1 VFATVVHI
9 VDANTPISPRIL
21 ILEADSESRSALRDL
36 VVKGLR
42 DASVQANNLTLADA
56 VSDADRIKSFD
67 ILLVGCDFG
76 PDGTAKDPTFQALR
90 SLSIDPESPAVVL
103 LPEGGS
109 EYTAVQAI
117 KAGAYEYVPKKLMG
131 RDQVI
136 NSIQR
141 ALLERQPRPNPDA
154 SEGGEI
160 AGNLRLFGYG
170 IGRCLADHANVS
182 VHVAH
187 SAERNRD
194 VVLKVLH
201 RGAGAISRDRN
212 FERFVKE
219 FKLLYDI
226 DDPAVPEIYDFR
238 VTPQYCY
245 IAMEYFMLGHLGQVL
260 GRDLDAD
267 SALLIAAE
275 IARALSIIHT
285 AGISHRDLKP
295 GNIMLREDGTVALID
310 FGISRAPSLE
320 IPDTVTEAI
329 RGTPYYMSPEQA
341 QGKFTDERTD
351 LYALGVILFQMLS
364 GSKPFVGDT
373 PQEILEQH
381 CLTPI
386 PQLPDRL
393 GRYQSLVEQLLA
405 KDPSQRMS
413 SARELIGT
421 LEDAREQKPKLDA
434 AIAS

>member
-1 VFATVVHI
+1 VVRI
-9 VDANTPISPRIL
+9 VDATTHITPRIL
-21 ILEADSESRSALRDL
+21 ILEPNAESRSALRDL
-36 VVKGLR
+36 VVKALR
-42 DASVQANNLTLADA
+42 GASVQANNLTLTDA
-56 VSDADRIKSFD
+56 VSDADRLKGFD
-67 ILLVGCDFG
+67 VLLVGCDFG
-76 PDGTAKDPTFQALR
+76 ADGTARNPTLQALR
-90 SLSIDPESPAVVL
+90 ALSLDPESPAIVL
-103 LPEGGS
+103 LPENGS

-117 KAGAYEYVPKKLMG
+117 KAGAYEYIPKKLMG

-136 NSIQR
+136 SSIQR
-141 ALLERQPRPNPDA
+141 AFLERRPAPSQDAPD
-154 SEGGEI
+154 GDRI
-160 AGNLRLFGYG
+160 ADSLQLFGYD
-170 IGRCLADHANVS
+170 IRRCLADHDNVS

-187 SAERNRD
+187 SAERNKD

-201 RGAGAISRDRN
+201 RDGGAISRDRN
-212 FERFVKE
+212 FERLVKE

-238 VTPQYCY
+238 VTPHYCY
-245 IAMEYFMLGHLGQVL
+245 IAMEYFMLGHLGQAL
-260 GRDLDAD
+260 GRDLDVD

-295 GNIMLREDGTVALID
+295 GNIMLRENGTVALID

-320 IPDTVTEAI
+320 IPETLTAAI

-341 QGKFTDERTD
+341 QGDFTDERTD

-364 GSKPFVGDT
+364 GAKPFVGDT
-373 PQEILEQH
+373 PQEILERH
-381 CLTPI
+381 CLAPI
-386 PQLPDRL
+386 PQLPDRVAHHQTL
-393 GRYQSLVEQLLA
+393 IEQLLA

-421 LEDAREQKPKLDA
+421 FEDAREQMPELNTA
-434 AIAS
+434 EAS

>member
-1 VFATVVHI
+1 
-9 VDANTPISPRIL
+9 VDANTHISPRIL
-21 ILEADSESRSALRDL
+21 ILEADSESRSTLRDL

-56 VSDADRIKSFD
+56 VSDPDRLKGFD
-67 ILLVGCDFG
+67 VLLVGCDFG

-109 EYTAVQAI
+109 EYTAAQAI

-131 RDQVI
+131 RDQVLS
-136 NSIQR
+136 SIER
-141 ALLERQPRPNPDA
+141 ALLERRQLPNSGAPE
-154 SEGGEI
+154 SHEI
-160 AGNLRLFGYG
+160 ASNLRLFGYD
-170 IGRCLADHANVS
+170 IRRCLADHDSVS

-187 SAERNRD
+187 SAERNKD
-194 VVLKVLH
+194 VVLKLLH
-201 RGAGAISRDRN
+201 RDGGAISRDQQ
-212 FERFVKE
+212 FARFGKE
-219 FKLLYDI
+219 FKLLFDI

-238 VTPQYCY
+238 VTPQYSY
-245 IAMEYFMLGHLGQVL
+245 IAMEYFMLGHLGQAL
-260 GRDLDAD
+260 GRALDAD

-275 IARALSIIHT
+275 VAHALSIIHT

-310 FGISRAPSLE
+310 FGIARAPSLE
-320 IPDTVTEAI
+320 IPDTISAAI

-381 CLTPI
+381 CLAPI
-386 PQLPDRL
+386 PRLPDRL
-393 GRYQSLVEQLLA
+393 GHYQNLLEKLLA

-421 LEDAREQKPKLDA
+421 LEDAREQAPKLDA